1 MNGQGANVGTVLI
14 VLVLA
19 VVALLVYQ
27 QYREDQRAARGRTLG
42 GGIGQLGA
50 GIGTIV
56 DSVYVGGS

>member
-1 MNGQGANVGTVLI
+1 VNGGANVGTVMI
-14 VLVLA
+14 VLILA
-19 VVALLVYQ
+19 FVAIFLYMQYLEQ
-27 QYREDQRAARGRTLG
+27 QRQARSRTLG